1 MPKRTTTAANL
12 VLGAAAGA
20 IMALAPIA
28 GAEPSP
34 CNPDDV
40 QCQQQQKQ
48 PDPAAIVGSATDQA
62 NQALNQAP
70 AVSPYP
76 TSGPP
81 GGVCSRINGF
91 PVYIPPGGRELLPGE
106 VPPGQSMRATAPPR
120 TRSWESTPRNR
131 DRTPPSRSSAPQ
143 RHRRTSSSRRRPA
156 SSPKSV
162 TPLRLS
168 RRLRRLPFRGVR
180 A

>member
-1 MPKRTTTAANL
+1 MPKRITTAATL

-20 IMALAPIA
+20 ILAFAPIA
-28 GAEPSP
+28 AADDPQP

-70 AVSPYP
+70 AASPYP

-81 GGVCSRINGF
+81 GGVCARMNGF
-91 PVYIPPGGRELLPGE
+91 PIYIPPSGREEQPGE
-106 VPPGQSMRATAPPR
+106 IVSGPVHAGNCTAKDTFVGVDAAQQGSDAAQQIVGAATPPQDQQQPPPGQ
-120 TRSWESTPRNR
+120 
-131 DRTPPSRSSAPQ
+131 
-143 RHRRTSSSRRRPA
+143 
-156 SSPKSV
+156 
-162 TPLRLS
+162 
-168 RRLRRLPFRGVR
+168 
-180 A
+180 